1 MNLFTVLFTVL
12 LGFVQFSQCESIS
25 TNYNNLRM
33 RNFGLRL
40 IVFKEKQIQKIL
52 MGLQKT
58 AKIYYNSLLVC
69 TAEGI
74 NSYNELSEDD
84 RILIETVIALCY

>member
-1 MNLFTVLFTVL
+1 
-12 LGFVQFSQCESIS
+12 
-25 TNYNNLRM
+25 M

-58 AKIYYNSLLVC
+58 AEIYYNSLLVC